1 MATLETNIRQVNSD
15 FQAIKSKII
24 ESGVE
29 VPEGTKTMDY
39 AVKVG
44 EVFEAGKK
52 AEYDEVW
59 DDSKAEYDYVCRFAG
74 RYWSDYTFKP
84 KYDLKLQYNCQRCFT
99 NTRIVDLKKCI
110 DDAGVTF
117 STKYMTT
124 GQMLFY
130 YSNQLTRVPTLDL
143 SDCTASEYT
152 TEGIFQECRSL
163 VTIEKLIISE
173 GTKFKFS
180 NSFLNC
186 HNLENLV
193 IEGTLGTTG
202 LNLQWSTK
210 LSKASITSIINCL
223 SSTTSGL
230 SITLSETA
238 VNNAFTTEEW
248 EALESTKPNWI
259 KALIP

>member
-1 MATLETNIRQVNSD
+1 MTIAD
-15 FQAIKSKII
+15 KILRAK
-24 ESGVE
+24 E
-29 VPEGTKTMDY
+29 DY
-39 AVKVG
+39 D

-59 DDSKAEYDYVCRFAG
+59 DDSKTETDYVCRFAG
-74 RYWSDYTFKP
+74 RYWSDLTFKP

-99 NTRIVDLKKCI
+99 NTRITDLKKCI

-124 GQMLFY
+124 GQLLFY
-130 YSNQLTRVPTLDL
+130 YSLQLTRVPTLDL

-152 TEGIFQECRSL
+152 TEGIFQQCLEL
-163 VTIEKLIISE
+163 VDIEKIIISE
-173 GTKFKFS
+173 GTKFKYS

-186 HNLENLV
+186 HSLENLV

-210 LSKASITSIINCL
+210 LSQASITSIINAL
-223 SSTTSGL
+223 STTTSGL
-230 SITLSETA
+230 TVTLSQTA
-238 VNNAFTTEEW
+238 VNTAFTTAEW
-248 EALESTKPNWI
+248 DALVVTKSNWTI
-259 KALIP
+259 TLV